1 MLSKGSKIIYICPKC
16 QVSNT
21 KDYEKVYCQDKIQIT
36 SIEQYLGIL
45 NSHLV
50 SHTPQKDF

>member
-50 SHTPQKDF
+50 SHTP